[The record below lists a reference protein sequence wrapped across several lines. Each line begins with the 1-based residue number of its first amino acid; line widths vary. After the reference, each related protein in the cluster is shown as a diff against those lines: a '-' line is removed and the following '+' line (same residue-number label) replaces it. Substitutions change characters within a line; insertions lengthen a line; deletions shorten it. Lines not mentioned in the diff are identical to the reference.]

1 MSSTRFWER
10 SYPPALRDYRLDATR
25 LPPSLEAMAG
35 ASRDLFGTN
44 TAFTLVL
51 PNALTASLSFA
62 AADAYADDFAAYLVG
77 VLGLQPGKVVAIQ
90 LPNSLHY
97 PVAVFGSWRAGLIVT
112 NVNPLYTERELR
124 DQLRDSGAKVLVVH
138 SASLATAAK
147 VARELG
153 IHLVVAGL
161 WDFFSPEVGVAIRAR
176 LVGDM
181 GPDGAAALAD
191 HVSFESALTQG
202 RERGPGGLPAPRQH
216 PVALYQYTGGTT
228 GRSKGAVLAHA
239 NIAAVLQMTGD
250 FLDAHDAA
258 FTPRDVMLTALP
270 LYHVFAFVINFLM
283 IFRQGAH
290 NVLVPNPRPLAN
302 LRPAFEQFPITWMTG
317 VDTLYAG
324 LLAEP
329 WFHEKPPKLKY
340 AISGGTALRPTTGR
354 RWGERVCP
362 LLEGYGM
369 TETSCIVSFNP
380 PGAGARDGSVGLPM
394 PGSDVRVVDSE
405 GRPLAPGERG
415 ELQVRGPHVT
425 AGYLDRP
432 DETAQ
437 AIVDGWLRT
446 GDVVVMDAVGWIT
459 IVDRLKDMVLVS
471 GFNVY
476 PNEVEA
482 VIAAHPDVVEVA
494 VVGVPDD
501 ATGEAVC
508 AYVVK
513 RNPDLTEGELI
524 QFCRGQLTSYKVPK
538 QVRFAAQL
546 PKSPVG
552 KILRAQLRQ
561 AS

>member
-10 SYPPALRDYRLDATR
+10 SYPPALRDYRLDAKH
-25 LPPSLEAMAG
+25 LPPSLDAMAVESS
-35 ASRDLFGTN
+35 ATHGTG

-62 AADAYADDFAAYLVG
+62 AADAYADDFAAYLFG
-77 VLGLQPGKVVAIQ
+77 VLGLQLGDVVAIQ

-138 SASLATAAK
+138 SGSLATAAK

-153 IHLVVAGL
+153 IHVVVAGL
-161 WDFFSPEVGVAIRAR
+161 WEFFAPEVGAAIRAR

-181 GPDGAAALAD
+181 GPDDASALAA
-191 HVSFESALTQG
+191 HVSFESAVAQG
-202 RERGPGGLPAPRQH
+202 RQCGVAAPRHH

-228 GRSKGAVLAHA
+228 GRSKGAVLTHA
-239 NIAAVLQMTGD
+239 NVGAVLQMTGD
-250 FLDAHDAA
+250 FLDAYDAP

-270 LYHVFAFVINFLM
+270 LYHIFAFVINFLM
-283 IFRQGAH
+283 IFRHGAR
-290 NVLVPNPRPLAN
+290 NVLIPNPRPLAN

-329 WFHEKPPKLKY
+329 WFREQPPKLKY

-354 RWGERVCP
+354 RWGELVCP

-380 PGAGARDGSVGLPM
+380 PGSVAHDGSVGLPM
-394 PGSDVRVVDSE
+394 PGSDVRVVGSD
-405 GRPLAPGERG
+405 GQPVAPGERG

-432 DETAQ
+432 EDTA
-437 AIVDGWLRT
+437 ATIVDGWLRT
-446 GDVVVMDAVGWIT
+446 GDVVVMDADGWIT

-482 VIAAHPDVVEVA
+482 VVAAHPDVVEVA
-494 VVGVPDD
+494 VVGVPDES
-501 ATGEAVC
+501 TGEAVC

-513 RNPDLTEGELI
+513 RNADLTEGELI
-524 QFCRGQLTSYKVPK
+524 QFCRSQLTSYKVPK
-538 QVRFAAQL
+538 QIRFVAQL

-561 AS
+561 GA

>member
-1 MSSTRFWER
+1 MSTTQFWER
-10 SYPPALRDYRLDATR
+10 SYPPALRDYRLDAKH
-25 LPPSLEAMAG
+25 LPPSLDAMAVESS
-35 ASRDLFGTN
+35 AAHGTG
-44 TAFTLVL
+44 TALTLVL
-51 PNALTASLSFA
+51 PNALTANLSFA
-62 AADAYADDFAAYLVG
+62 AVDAHADDFAAYLCG
-77 VLGLQPGKVVAIQ
+77 VLGLQLADVVAIQ

-138 SASLATAAK
+138 SGSLATAAK

-153 IHLVVAGL
+153 IHVVVAGL
-161 WDFFSPEVGVAIRAR
+161 WEFFSPEVGAAIRAR

-202 RERGPGGLPAPRQH
+202 RQRGRTAPRQH

-228 GRSKGAVLAHA
+228 GRSKGAVLTHA

-250 FLDAHDAA
+250 FLDACDAA
-258 FTPRDVMLTALP
+258 FTPHDVMLTALP

-283 IFRQGAH
+283 IFRQGAR

-329 WFHEKPPKLKY
+329 WFREKPPRLKY

-354 RWGERVCP
+354 RWGDLVCP

-380 PGAGARDGSVGLPM
+380 PGSGVREGSVGLPM

-405 GRPLAPGERG
+405 GQPLAPGERG

-432 DETAQ
+432 DETAL

-446 GDVVVMDAVGWIT
+446 GDVVVMDADGWIT

-482 VIAAHPDVVEVA
+482 VVAAHPDVVEVA
-494 VVGVPDD
+494 AVGVPDD

-538 QVRFAAQL
+538 QVRFVAQL

-552 KILRAQLRQ
+552 KILRVQLRQ